1 MAAARIVEPID
12 ILEYCPFGLASC
24 FPTVTPDKFS
34 LALRDRVLR
43 SNVPRG
49 MDLKNVSTMQCLTGD
64 LQSKSAER
72 GIVVIIFFPTHP
84 LPGSGLLANH
94 ERGDFEAVLGQA
106 ALIRVGTILRP
117 RSVWC
122 PLGRLL
128 CNRLLGNKCSL
139 RAVAAK
145 QRPYL
150 TPGSLGH
157 ASSDC

>member
-1 MAAARIVEPID
+1 MAARIIKSID
-12 ILEYCPFGLASC
+12 ILEYSPFGLTAC
-24 FPTVTPDKFS
+24 IPTVTPDKFS

-72 GIVVIIFFPTHP
+72 GIVVEIGFPTHP
-84 LPGSGLLANH
+84 LPGSGLVANH
-94 ERGDFEAVLGQA
+94 ERGDLETMLGQTS
-106 ALIRVGTILRP
+106 LIRVGAILRP

-139 RAVAAK
+139 RAAAAAP
-145 QRPYL
+145 QPCP
-150 TPGSLGH
+150 TPGPPDP
-157 ASSDC
+157 SSCGY

>member
-1 MAAARIVEPID
+1 MAARIIKSID
-12 ILEYCPFGLASC
+12 ILEYSPFGLTACIPS
-24 FPTVTPDKFS
+24 VMPDQLS
-34 LALRDRVLR
+34 LALHGRALP
-43 SNVPRG
+43 SNVPRM

-139 RAVAAK
+139 RAVAAVP
-145 QRPYL
+145 QPCPAL
-150 TPGSLGH
+150 GSPDPVSCGY
-157 ASSDC
+157 

>member
-72 GIVVIIFFPTHP
+72 GLRNPDPVGWARCNPHNLAEKFNWPFFFPGVNEGEPHP
-84 LPGSGLLANH
+84 LPSSACLHAREGVLACKETSRDIAAQYPVGRRMLLNP
-94 ERGDFEAVLGQA
+94 FV
-106 ALIRVGTILRP
+106 
-117 RSVWC
+117 
-122 PLGRLL
+122 
-128 CNRLLGNKCSL
+128 
-139 RAVAAK
+139 
-145 QRPYL
+145 QRR
-150 TPGSLGH
+150 
-157 ASSDC
+157 

>member
-1 MAAARIVEPID
+1 MAARIIKSID
-12 ILEYCPFGLASC
+12 ILEYSPFGLTACIPS
-24 FPTVTPDKFS
+24 VMPDQLS
-34 LALRDRVLR
+34 LALHGRSLR
-43 SNVPRG
+43 SNVPRM
-49 MDLKNVSTMQCLTGD
+49 MDLKNVSTMHCLTGD

-72 GIVVIIFFPTHP
+72 GIVVAIPFPTHP
-84 LPGSGLLANH
+84 LPGSGLVANH
-94 ERGDFEAVLGQA
+94 ERGDLETMLGQTS
-106 ALIRVGTILRP
+106 LIRVGAILRP

>member
-1 MAAARIVEPID
+1 MAARIIKSID
-12 ILEYCPFGLASC
+12 ILEYRALSLTACV
-24 FPTVTPDKFS
+24 PTVTPDKFS

-72 GIVVIIFFPTHP
+72 GIVVEIAFPTHP

-106 ALIRVGTILRP
+106 TLIRVGTILR
-117 RSVWC
+117 SAI
-122 PLGRLL
+122 RLVPS
-128 CNRLLGNKCSL
+128 RQISL
-139 RAVAAK
+139 
-145 QRPYL
+145 
-150 TPGSLGH
+150 
-157 ASSDC
+157 